1 MTYIMRF
8 LLGILMLTAMAVPM
22 SAAEPLKL
30 MTTPET
36 PKYLAYIN
44 SWKPELPVLTPVE
57 AVEEYKTPQM
67 VLDMINHAKEF
78 MDCATVEAARL
89 PKDLTARD
97 SPATSSSNSEYR

>member
-57 AVEEYKTPQM
+57 AVEDYKTPQM

-78 MDCATVEAARL
+78 MGLRYRRGGKTPKGFDCSGFTGYIF
-89 PKDLTARD
+89 KQF
-97 SPATSSSNSEYR
+97 